1 MLRSQHKFA
10 LGNCLLA
17 RVLLQYIMPL
27 ISLRVGKVGF
37 VLIEFVL
44 LILFYL
50 NIWFLKCIIFF
61 CDRKYSFSLC
71 EILIFVEEFSNN
83 KILLF
88 FFHVSIHKLMN
99 LIEYLS
105 TFSSEI
111 INYRLFLL
119 FTYFSRYII
128 FYFFN
133 LENRGSCPILKNRNR

>member
-1 MLRSQHKFA
+1 MVFKM
-10 LGNCLLA
+10 
-17 RVLLQYIMPL
+17 Y
-27 ISLRVGKVGF
+27 
-37 VLIEFVL
+37 
-44 LILFYL
+44 Y
-50 NIWFLKCIIFF
+50 FF
-61 CDRKYSFSLC
+61 CDGKYSFSLC

-111 INYRLFLL
+111 INYRLVILL
-119 FTYFSRYII
+119 IYIFFKI
-128 FYFFN
+128 YYFFN